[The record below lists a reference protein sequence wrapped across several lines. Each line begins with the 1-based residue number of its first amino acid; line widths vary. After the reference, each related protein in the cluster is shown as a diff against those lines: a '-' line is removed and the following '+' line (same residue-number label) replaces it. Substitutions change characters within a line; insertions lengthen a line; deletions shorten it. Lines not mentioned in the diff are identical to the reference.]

1 MGTAPGGVR
10 EGRGAGQGH
19 LTQGRVQ
26 PNGGAC
32 WELYCLSV
40 SVGAMD
46 ARNERATLVQ
56 ERQAVRVKG
65 EGGRLRKLEEGA
77 GRERGKSKPQ
87 RKTQ

>member
-1 MGTAPGGVR
+1 
-10 EGRGAGQGH
+10 
-19 LTQGRVQ
+19 
-26 PNGGAC
+26 
-32 WELYCLSV
+32 
-40 SVGAMD
+40 MD

-77 GRERGKSKPQ
+77 GRERGKSEPQ